1 MGFIEQIGSSV
12 ASGLGSAIGGLPVA
26 GLNGLLNIFGMSKQQ
41 DYAKDL
47 MDYQWQKFGS
57 PKAQVQALA
66 AAGINPAVA
75 FGHGGTGAFAQPSVH
90 MPTSA
95 PVQVDGV
102 APMLSSL
109 TQLKKVDKDNELV
122 DQQIYKTLSE
132 KNLIDEQRF
141 GEAIANT
148 ILREYGDKEAAAR
161 IANLGGQ
168 TALFA
173 AQKDFIK
180 ADETLVQ
187 LKQSTEKVYK
197 ELVEQNKLKAALEVK
212 NYQRYID
219 SVISSNRS
227 GANLADKQAGLVE
240 SNKKGQDILNEIHG
254 SESGKQAL
262 LDELEQRAKVLKKQG
277 QLSDA
282 TIDYLSKLA
291 LLVEKDADWYEWN
304 QVLNSAGKITGI
316 VFDGIDRFTKLGML
330 KNASRP
336 DLEATEQVRFDK
348 DGNYVGHT
356 ETKRVRSKQ

>member
-1 MGFIEQIGSSV
+1 MGLIEQIGSSL
-12 ASGLGSAIGGLPVA
+12 ASGLSGAVGGLPGV
-26 GLNGLLNIFGMSKQQ
+26 GLNSLLNMFSMGKQQ
-41 DYAKDL
+41 DYAKDM
-47 MDYQWQKFGS
+47 MDYQWQKYGS
-57 PKAQVQALA
+57 PKAQVNALA

-75 FGHGGTGAFAQPSVH
+75 LGQGGTGAFAQPSVS
-90 MPTSA
+90 MPSSA

-102 APMLSSL
+102 ATMLSSL

-122 DQQIYKTLSE
+122 DQEIYKTLAE
-132 KNLIDEQRF
+132 KNLIDEQRH
-141 GEAIANT
+141 GEVIANT

-168 TALFA
+168 TALFS
-173 AQKDFIK
+173 AQKDFTK
-180 ADETLVQ
+180 ADETLIQ

-197 ELVEQNKLKAALEVK
+197 ELVKMNKLKAALEVK

-219 SVISSNRS
+219 SVISSYRS
-227 GANLADKQAGLVE
+227 GANLADKQAKLAE
-240 SNKKGQDILNEIHG
+240 ANTRGQEILNEIHG
-254 SESGKQAL
+254 SDSGKQAL
-262 LDELEQRAKVLKKQG
+262 LDELEQRARLLKKQG
-277 QLSDA
+277 ELSDE
-282 TIDYLSKLA
+282 TRDYLSKLA
-291 LLVEKDADWYEWN
+291 VLVEKDADWYEWN

-348 DGNYVGHT
+348 DGNYIGHT